1 MKLEVC
7 VMNRIPL
14 LICLAICSISS
25 LGRGDELQQAPNHTV
40 PLERLGDP
48 PAPASVITTQTEDKT
63 ALIITRNGH
72 LSVQVN
78 VNDDG
83 RNTRGDAANEPSIA
97 VDPTAPNRMVI
108 GWRQFD
114 SVSSNHREAGVAW
127 SNDGGRTWNNPGSLN
142 DGIFRSD
149 PVLACDAD
157 GHFFY
162 NSLSIFSDDL
172 LQAEFF
178 DSSDGGQSW
187 AGPEEAF
194 GGDKVWVTIDR
205 TDGVGRGNI
214 YQSWSTAANQ
224 WGNRVFSRST
234 DGGRTFSDPQALVPP
249 PIWGTLAV
257 GRQGELYLA
266 GNAGFTFNVFVL
278 WRSLDAED
286 PNVAEPSFEFFFV
299 DLGGRQGTGGSSV
312 APNPAG
318 LLGQVWLAV
327 DISDGPNSDT
337 LYMLSSVDPPGE
349 DPQDVHFIRST
360 DGGRTWSQPIRVNTD
375 DRNAWQWF
383 GTMSVAPNGR
393 IDVVWIESL
402 ANTEPNIGEIYS
414 TFSSDGGLTWSDAV
428 VVTPA
433 FDSHRGFPQQNKMGD
448 YFHMRSDLVGAD
460 LAYAATFN
468 DEQDVF
474 FLRIGDRD
482 CDGNGIGDTEDL
494 RVGELSDCDN
504 NEIPDLCEVAARP
517 ELDIN
522 GNGRLDACEPPPRQ
536 GAGRSG

>member
-1 MKLEVC
+1 MRRFLLVVFLGLYSLVTLAHGSDIPQERRQPVVLE
-7 VMNRIPL
+7 
-14 LICLAICSISS
+14 
-25 LGRGDELQQAPNHTV
+25 H
-40 PLERLGDP
+40 LGDP
-48 PAPASVITTQTEDKT
+48 PAPESSVEGLTEDK
-63 ALIITRNGH
+63 AAVHIARNGY
-72 LSVQVN
+72 LSIQVN
-78 VNDDG
+78 VSASNL
-83 RNTRGDAANEPSIA
+83 NTRGDAANEPSLA

-127 SNDGGRTWNNPGSLN
+127 SNDGGRTWTNPGSLN

-162 NSLSIFSDDL
+162 NSLSIFSRDL

-178 DSSDGGQSW
+178 DSSDGGQTW
-187 AGPEEAF
+187 AGPVEAF
-194 GGDKVWVTIDR
+194 GGDKVWVTIDK
-205 TDGVGRGNI
+205 TDSIGRGNI
-214 YQSWSTAANQ
+214 YQSWSTEANR
-224 WGNRVFSRST
+224 WGDRVFSRST
-234 DGGRTFSDPQALVPP
+234 NGGRSFSAPQVLLPA
-249 PIWGTLAV
+249 PIWGTLTV

-266 GNAGFTFNVFVL
+266 GNAGFIYNSFVL
-278 WRSLDAED
+278 WRSLDAKD
-286 PNVAEPSFEFFFV
+286 PDIAEPTFQFFFA
-299 DLGGRQGTGGSSV
+299 DLGGWQGVGGNSFGT
-312 APNPAG
+312 PNPVG

-327 DISDGPNSDT
+327 DTSEGPSRDA

-360 DGGRTWSQPIRVNTD
+360 DGGETWSAPLRINTD

-402 ANTEPNIGEIYS
+402 TGAVPNLGEIYFS
-414 TFSSDGGLTWSDAV
+414 SSSDGGFTWSDAE
-428 VVTPA
+428 VVTPV
-433 FDSHRGFPQQNKMGD
+433 FDSHVGFPRQNKMGD

-468 DEQDVF
+468 NEQDVF

-482 CDGNGIGDTEDL
+482 CDGNGVGDPEDL
-494 RVGELSDCDN
+494 RAGELSDCDGN
-504 NEIPDLCEVAARP
+504 QIPDLCEIAARP
-517 ELDIN
+517 EVDLN
-522 GNGRLDACEPPPRQ
+522 GNGWLDLCEPAPRQ